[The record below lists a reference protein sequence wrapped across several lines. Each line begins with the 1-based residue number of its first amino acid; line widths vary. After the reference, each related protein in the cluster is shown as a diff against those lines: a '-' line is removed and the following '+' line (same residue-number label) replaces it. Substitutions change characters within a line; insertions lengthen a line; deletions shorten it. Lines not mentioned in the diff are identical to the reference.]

1 MCWSRRLEWLKRTW
15 SDNVPASLRELQDRL
30 SAAILEQHV
39 VPEEISDGAF
49 SAAERVQIYR
59 RNTVVTLTEALAAC
73 YPTVQSLVGEE
84 FFSQVAEQYIGLYPP
99 TSGNLHDFGSALA
112 TFLAHFTPA
121 QALAYLPD
129 VTRLEWAR
137 QLSYHADD
145 APALEIE
152 TLKAVSPTEL
162 EGLCFVQHPATQLIA
177 SPYPIFDI
185 WQLHQSNDPQT
196 MVDLGVGG
204 QHVRVFRHRLKVDI
218 ELLGSAEYLWLQSL
232 ADGRAFGEATDVA
245 LAADGEFELLL
256 HLQRHLVGGT
266 WTAVTSSHHT
276 QMVILPKEPA

>member
-1 MCWSRRLEWLKRTW
+1 
-15 SDNVPASLRELQDRL
+15 VPASLRELQGL
-30 SAAILEQHV
+30 LAAAIFEQHA
-39 VPEEISDGAF
+39 VPEEICDGEF

-84 FFSQVAEQYIGLYPP
+84 FFGQTAEQYLRLYPP

-129 VTRLEWAR
+129 VARLEWAR

-152 TLKAVSPTEL
+152 TLKALSPAEL
-162 EGLCFVQHPATQLIA
+162 AAVCFEQHPATRLISSA
-177 SPYPIFDI
+177 YPIFDI
-185 WQLHQSNDPQT
+185 WQLHQSNDPRAT
-196 MVDLGVGG
+196 VDLGVCG
-204 QHVRVFRHRLKVDI
+204 QHVRVFRRRLTVDF
-218 ELLGSAEYLWLQSL
+218 ELLEPAEYLWLQSL

-245 LAADGEFELLL
+245 LAADGEFELSR

-266 WTAVTSSHHT
+266 WTAVTLQSA
-276 QMVILPKEPA
+276 PADDKFA